1 MVFYIHKIKIKYT
14 VLMCTLYIVHTA
26 NDKINKRT
34 QKDNHARE
42 RAVQYLKLNKI
53 NVLSSVSDPYHFDA
67 LPGWLIRIRPKF
79 EQIPICCNF
88 ELIIRVY

>member
-1 MVFYIHKIKIKYT
+1 MNLLNANHPDLSLPPSNDMFTLPTVFYIQKIKIKYT
-14 VLMCTLYIVHTA
+14 VLMCTMYIVHTA

-53 NVLSSVSDPYHFDA
+53 NVLSSVSDPYHFDS
-67 LPGWLIRIRPKF
+67 LPG
-79 EQIPICCNF
+79 
-88 ELIIRVY
+88 